1 MRAIAFFFL
10 LATAP
15 WAWSE
20 TRPEPVSVISTA
32 FADTQAAACRLAFEQ
47 AEDDARAQ
55 LGTGDTDRLEL
66 VSRTDE
72 RLGATEDERFECQV
86 ETFWLERQALAA
98 EQPQPDSIREDP
110 LRLGGLES
118 IEGRYQADCRASR
131 RGEACREQI
140 EAEAAAALLNRLL
153 QREGLSEDELALESD
168 GFEGSQTFDY
178 DKSDL
183 TLTMNGT
190 FYFIRVAPEQQATD
204 STPAP
209 EPAGTQGELTRA
221 KKPAEPGPMDNLDIT
236 LFYVWDG
243 NDSASKD
250 ELALSARRWGVG
262 LWVDNRIGVSA
273 FWGDE
278 RAGIADSRG
287 NVYNAGDRYDIRGV
301 GVGYRLFDNR
311 SVTLENML
319 HYVDAQPYSTANLD
333 PGCAACT
340 PRSYEAE
347 DYFQASVNLKTNNEG
362 LNLGWMLT
370 WKLRDDVTQFDSLS
384 GGWYVELQF

>member
-1 MRAIAFFFL
+1 MRATVFVFM
-10 LATAP
+10 LAIAP

-20 TRPEPVSVISTA
+20 TRPEPVSVSTTA
-32 FADTQAAACRLAFEQ
+32 FASTQTSACNLAFEQ
-47 AEDDARAQ
+47 AEDDARAR
-55 LGTGDTDRLEL
+55 LGTDDSARLEL

-72 RLGATEDERFECQV
+72 RLGATEEGRFECKV
-86 ETFWLERQALAA
+86 ETFWVERQALIA
-98 EQPQPDSIREDP
+98 EQPEPEPLNDDA

-131 RGEACREQI
+131 RGEECREQI
-140 EAEAAAALLNRLL
+140 EANAADALLSRLL
-153 QREGLSEDELALESD
+153 QREDLTREDLALESD

-183 TLTMNGT
+183 TLTMDGT
-190 FYFIRVAPEQQATD
+190 FYFIRVAPEARASEATA
-204 STPAP
+204 AP
-209 EPAGTQGELTRA
+209 EPAGTKGELTRA
-221 KKPAEPGPMDNLDIT
+221 APPEPSPMDNLDIT
-236 LFYVWDG
+236 VFYTWDG
-243 NDSASKD
+243 NDSASHD
-250 ELALSARRWGVG
+250 DLALSARRWGIG

-278 RAGIADSRG
+278 RAGIADSSG

-319 HYVDAQPYSTANLD
+319 HYVDAQPYSTYLD
-333 PGCAACT
+333 PSCASCS

>member
-1 MRAIAFFFL
+1 MRATVFCL
-10 LATAP
+10 MLAMAP

-20 TRPEPVSVISTA
+20 TRPEPVSVITSA
-32 FADTQAAACRLAFEQ
+32 FADTQSAACNLAFER

-55 LGTGDTDRLEL
+55 LGTNDTERLEL

-72 RLGATEDERFECQV
+72 RLGTTEEGRFECQV
-86 ETFWLERQALAA
+86 ETLWLERQALTA
-98 EQPQPDSIREDP
+98 EQPAPASLSEDP

-140 EAEAAAALLNRLL
+140 EAEAADALLNRLL
-153 QREGLSEDELALESD
+153 LREDLSKDDLALESD

-183 TLTMNGT
+183 TLTMDGT
-190 FYFIRVAPEQQATD
+190 FYFIRVAPEPRASQSAPAT
-204 STPAP
+204 
-209 EPAGTQGELTRA
+209 EPARTEGELSRA
-221 KKPAEPGPMDNLDIT
+221 KPKEPTPMDNLDVT

-243 NDSASKD
+243 NDSASQD
-250 ELALSARRWGVG
+250 DLALSARRWGVG

-278 RAGIADSRG
+278 RAGIADSSG
-287 NVYNAGDRYDIRGV
+287 NVYNAGDRYDIRGI

-319 HYVDAQPYSTANLD
+319 HYVDAQPYSTTLN
-333 PGCAACT
+333 PGCASCT
-340 PRSYEAE
+340 PRSYEAD
-347 DYFQASVNLKTNNEG
+347 DYFQATINLKSNNEG

-370 WKLRDDVTQFDSLS
+370 WKLRDDVTEFDSLS

>member
-1 MRAIAFFFL
+1 MRATAFVL
-10 LATAP
+10 MLAMTP

-32 FADTQAAACRLAFEQ
+32 FADTQSAACRLAFEQ

-55 LGTGDTDRLEL
+55 LGTGDTGRLEL

-72 RLGATEDERFECQV
+72 RLGTAEDERFECQV
-86 ETFWLERQALAA
+86 ETFWLERQALTA

-110 LRLGGLES
+110 LRLGSLES

-140 EAEAAAALLNRLL
+140 ETEAGEALLNRLI
-153 QREGLSEDELALESD
+153 QREGLSDDELALESD

-178 DKSDL
+178 DQSDL
-183 TLTMNGT
+183 TLTMDGT
-190 FYFIRVAPEQQATD
+190 FYFIRVAPEQQGTD
-204 STPAP
+204 TTPAAK
-209 EPAGTQGELTRA
+209 PAGTQGELTRA
-221 KKPAEPGPMDNLDIT
+221 KPAEPGPMDNLDVT

-243 NDSASKD
+243 NDSASED
-250 ELALSARRWGVG
+250 DLALSARRWGVG

-287 NVYNAGDRYDIRGV
+287 NVHNAGDRYDIRGV
-301 GVGYRLFDNR
+301 GIGYRVFDNR
-311 SVTLENML
+311 SVTLENMI

-333 PGCAACT
+333 PDCAACT

>member
-1 MRAIAFFFL
+1 MRATAFVL
-10 LATAP
+10 MLAMTP

-20 TRPEPVSVISTA
+20 TRPEPVSVNSTA
-32 FADTQAAACRLAFEQ
+32 FADTQSAACRLAFEQ

-72 RLGATEDERFECQV
+72 RLGTTEDERFECQV
-86 ETFWLERQALAA
+86 ETFWLERQALTA

-140 EAEAAAALLNRLL
+140 ETEAGEALLNRLL
-153 QREGLSEDELALESD
+153 QREGLSDNELALESD

-178 DKSDL
+178 DQSDL
-183 TLTMNGT
+183 TLTMDGT
-190 FYFIRVAPEQQATD
+190 FYFIRVAPEQQATN

-221 KKPAEPGPMDNLDIT
+221 KPAEPGPMDNLDVT

-243 NDSASKD
+243 NDSASED
-250 ELALSARRWGVG
+250 DLALSARRWGVG

-287 NVYNAGDRYDIRGV
+287 NVHNAGDRYDIRGV
-301 GVGYRLFDNR
+301 GIGYRVFDNR
-311 SVTLENML
+311 SVTLENMI

>member
-1 MRAIAFFFL
+1 MRATAFVL
-10 LATAP
+10 MLAMTP

-32 FADTQAAACRLAFEQ
+32 FADTQSAACRLAFEQ

-72 RLGATEDERFECQV
+72 RLGTTEDERFECQV
-86 ETFWLERQALAA
+86 ETFWLERQALTA

-140 EAEAAAALLNRLL
+140 ETEAGEALLNRLL
-153 QREGLSEDELALESD
+153 QREGLSDNELALESD

-178 DKSDL
+178 DQSDL
-183 TLTMNGT
+183 TLTMDGT

-221 KKPAEPGPMDNLDIT
+221 KPAEPGPMDNLDVT

-243 NDSASKD
+243 NDSASED
-250 ELALSARRWGVG
+250 DLALSARRWGVG

-287 NVYNAGDRYDIRGV
+287 NVHNAGDRYDIRGV
-301 GVGYRLFDNR
+301 GIGYRVFDNR
-311 SVTLENML
+311 SVTLENMI

>member
-1 MRAIAFFFL
+1 MRATAFVL
-10 LATAP
+10 MLAMTP

-32 FADTQAAACRLAFEQ
+32 FADTQSAACRLAFEQ

-72 RLGATEDERFECQV
+72 RLGTAEDERFECQV
-86 ETFWLERQALAA
+86 ETLWLERQALAA
-98 EQPQPDSIREDP
+98 EQPQPDSSLEDP

-140 EAEAAAALLNRLL
+140 ETEAGEALLNRLL
-153 QREGLSEDELALESD
+153 QREGLSDDELAVESD

-178 DKSDL
+178 DQSDL
-183 TLTMNGT
+183 TLTMDGT
-190 FYFIRVAPEQQATD
+190 FYFIRVAPGRQATD

-209 EPAGTQGELTRA
+209 ESEGTKGELTRA
-221 KKPAEPGPMDNLDIT
+221 KPAKSGLMDNLDVT

-243 NDSASKD
+243 NDSASED
-250 ELALSARRWGVG
+250 DLALSARRWGVG

-287 NVYNAGDRYDIRGV
+287 DVHNAGDRYDIQGV
-301 GVGYRLFDNR
+301 GVGYRWFDNR
-311 SVTLENML
+311 SVPLENML

-340 PRSYEAE
+340 SRPYEAE